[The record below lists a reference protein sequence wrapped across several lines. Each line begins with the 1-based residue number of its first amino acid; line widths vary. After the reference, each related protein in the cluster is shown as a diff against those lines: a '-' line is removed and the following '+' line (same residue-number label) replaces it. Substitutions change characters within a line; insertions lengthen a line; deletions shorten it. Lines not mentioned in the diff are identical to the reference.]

1 MVILRADPW
10 SPDYG
15 GDVEAALAARE
26 GTEIQVDPTIETSDW
41 SKALAPVAG
50 PSGPLLFVDGV
61 RRVEMRI
68 LAEDAGRRAWGLAGS
83 YAVGAVRSDGRATFE
98 GAVVGRVLAL
108 GGAIE
113 SPDLVV
119 QAGAAG
125 KAGAG
130 GKAGA
135 AEVGGDAG
143 RITFRAVAVPGDD
156 PEAPLQALQNEMREA
171 EGRLA
176 AELAPSGLVLA
187 DGPLHYPHGPEAAVV
202 GIAKRMVMT
211 YLEGEPAALLPR
223 LLPGERS
230 PLFALGRQI
239 LDRFAWYQR
248 LIVLREPWHDLSGLV
263 RCEVRMSLGIA
274 RARELA
280 DRVAVELPR
289 YAGRPGIDPRAPQNL
304 TPVGALETELRRRL
318 GNPELLRRA
327 IQSELHRAAVA

>member
-1 MVILRADPW
+1 MVTLRADPW

-15 GDVEAALAARE
+15 GDVEATLAAGE
-26 GTEIQVDPTIETSDW
+26 GTEIQVDPTIETADW
-41 SKALAPVAG
+41 SHAIVPSIG
-50 PSGPLLFVDGV
+50 PPGPLIFVDGV
-61 RRVEMRI
+61 RRVDMRV
-68 LAEDAGRRAWGLAGS
+68 LAEDGGRRAWGLAGS

-98 GAVVGRVLAL
+98 AAVVGRVLAL

-113 SPDLVV
+113 SADLVV

-125 KAGAG
+125 QIA
-130 GKAGA
+130 
-135 AEVGGDAG
+135 
-143 RITFRAVAVPGDD
+143 FRAIAVPGDD
-156 PEAPLQALQNEMREA
+156 PEAPLQVLQNEMRDA

-176 AELAPSGLVLA
+176 AALEPSGLVLA

-202 GIAKRMVMT
+202 GIAKRMVTT
-211 YLEGEPAALLPR
+211 YLVDEPAALLSR
-223 LLPGERS
+223 LVPGERT

-248 LIVLREPWHDLSGLV
+248 LIELQEPWHDLSGLV
-263 RCEVRMSLGIA
+263 RCEVRMALGIA

-289 YAGRPGIDPRAPQNL
+289 FAGRPGIDPRAPQNL
-304 TPVGALETELRRRL
+304 TPVGALESELRRRL